1 LIWINNSNEVLRLLP
16 DFQQT
21 LIQINWPNPDNARID
36 DMTDSL
42 VPVLRRAL
50 NLPWLVFYGVGVTV
64 GAGVFALIGEVV
76 RVSGDYAVLAFLTAG
91 LVAAFTALSYAALA
105 SAYPRAAGVAIY
117 IKLGFGEMAGRVVG
131 LGVVAIAITSSAV
144 ISLAFAGYLGALTG
158 FHSSIS
164 VIGVVVLLGTVAW
177 LGVRESVG
185 FASLITVLE
194 VGALAVVIIGGFPLL
209 AADEA
214 VTRLVTLP
222 SDTTSLAAV
231 FAGAFLAFFA
241 YIGFEDIVNMAEET
255 KDPHTAIPAAIG
267 WTLGISVALYGLV
280 AAVAVSFPDR
290 QALADS
296 DAPLALLFER
306 TTGYPAAPV
315 AAMASIAMI
324 NGILVQ
330 IVMASRV
337 LYGMSREGMIPAVL
351 GTLDAQRATP
361 VLAITLITSA
371 ILALALF
378 VPFLQLASLT
388 SFIMLLIFMAVN
400 ASLYI
405 IGSRPGA
412 PVKLRRWRWWGVFG
426 AVISLGLAAM
436 EILDPF

>member
-1 LIWINNSNEVLRLLP
+1 
-16 DFQQT
+16 
-21 LIQINWPNPDNARID
+21 
-36 DMTDSL
+36 MTDEPA
-42 VPVLRRAL
+42 PVLRRAL

-76 RVSGDYAVLAFLTAG
+76 RISADHAVWAFLIAG
-91 LVAAFTALSYAALA
+91 LVAAFTALSYAVLA
-105 SAYPRAAGVAIY
+105 SAYPRAAGEAIY
-117 IKLGFGEMAGRVVG
+117 VKMGFGELAGRIVG

-144 ISLAFAGYLGALTG
+144 ISLAFAGYLGAVTG
-158 FHSSIS
+158 FHSTAS
-164 VIGVVVLLGTVAW
+164 VIGVLALLGFVAW
-177 LGVRESVG
+177 FGVRESVG
-185 FASLITVLE
+185 FAALITVLE
-194 VGALAVVIIGGFPLL
+194 VGTLAAVVIGGFPLL
-209 AADEA
+209 ATEDA
-214 VTRLVTLP
+214 VTRLVTPPADL
-222 SDTTSLAAV
+222 TSLVAV

-255 KDPHTAIPAAIG
+255 KDPHHAIPAAIG
-267 WTLGISVALYGLV
+267 WTLGISLALYGLV

-290 QALADS
+290 QALVAS

-337 LYGMSREGMIPAVL
+337 LYGMAREGMVPVVL
-351 GTLDAQRATP
+351 GRLDSKRATP
-361 VLAITLITSA
+361 ATAIALTTAA

-388 SFIMLLIFMAVN
+388 SFIILLIFMAVN

-405 IGSRPGA
+405 IGARPGA
-412 PVKLRRWRWWGVFG
+412 PEKLRRWRWWGVFG
-426 AVISLGLAAM
+426 AVISFGLAAM
-436 EILDPF
+436 QVLS

>member
-1 LIWINNSNEVLRLLP
+1 LIAINLRKSNTINVNDMVDMP
-16 DFQQT
+16 D
-21 LIQINWPNPDNARID
+21 
-36 DMTDSL
+36 
-42 VPVLRRAL
+42 PVLRRAL

-76 RVSGDYAVLAFLTAG
+76 RVSGDHAVLAFLVAG
-91 LVAAFTALSYAALA
+91 LVAAFTALSYAVLA
-105 SAYPRAAGVAIY
+105 GAYPRAAGEAIY
-117 IKLGFGEMAGRVVG
+117 VKMGFGEMAGRVVG

-158 FHSSIS
+158 FHSSAS
-164 VIGVVVLLGTVAW
+164 VVGIVALLGLVAW
-177 LGVRESVG
+177 YGVRESVG

-194 VGALAVVIIGGFPLL
+194 VGTLAVVVIGGFPLL
-209 AADEA
+209 ATDGAMA
-214 VTRLVTLP
+214 RLAALP
-222 SDTTSLAAV
+222 SSSSSLVAI

-241 YIGFEDIVNMAEET
+241 YIGFEDIENMAEET
-255 KDPHTAIPAAIG
+255 KDPHTAIPAAIL

-290 QALADS
+290 TALVNS

-306 TTGYPAAPV
+306 STGYPAAPI

-337 LYGMSREGMIPAVL
+337 LYGMAREGMIPAAL
-351 GTLDAQRATP
+351 GKLDAKRATP
-361 VLAITLITSA
+361 WLAILILTAA

-378 VPFLQLASLT
+378 VPFLRLASLT
-388 SFIMLLIFMAVN
+388 SFIMLLIFFTVN

-405 IGSRPGA
+405 IGARSGA
-412 PVKLRRWRWWGVFG
+412 PEKLRRWRWWGVFG
-426 AVISLGLAAM
+426 AAVSLGLAAM
-436 EILDPF
+436 EAFG

>member
-1 LIWINNSNEVLRLLP
+1 
-16 DFQQT
+16 
-21 LIQINWPNPDNARID
+21 
-36 DMTDSL
+36 MTDKPD
-42 VPVLRRAL
+42 PVLRRAL

-76 RVSGDYAVLAFLTAG
+76 RVSGDHAVWAFLIAG
-91 LVAAFTALSYAALA
+91 LVAAFTALSYAVLA

-117 IKLGFGEMAGRVVG
+117 VKMGFGELAGRIVG
-131 LGVVAIAITSSAV
+131 LSVVAIAITSSAV

-158 FHSSIS
+158 FHSAAS
-164 VIGVVVLLGTVAW
+164 VIGVLALLGLVAW

-185 FASLITVLE
+185 FASVITVLE
-194 VGALAVVIIGGFPLL
+194 VGTLAAVVVGGFPLL
-209 AADEA
+209 ATDEA

-222 SDTTSLAAV
+222 SNATSLMAV

-255 KDPHTAIPAAIG
+255 KDPHRAIPAAIG
-267 WTLGISVALYGLV
+267 WTLGISLVLYGLV

-290 QALADS
+290 QALVSS

-337 LYGMSREGMIPAVL
+337 LYGMAREGMIPAIL
-351 GTLDAQRATP
+351 GKLDAKRATP
-361 VLAITLITSA
+361 ALAIVLITGA

-388 SFIMLLIFMAVN
+388 SFIILLIFMMVN
-400 ASLYI
+400 ASLYL
-405 IGSRPGA
+405 IGARPGA
-412 PVKLRRWRWWGVFG
+412 PEKLRRWRWWGVLG
-426 AVISLGLAAM
+426 AIISLGLAVNEA
-436 EILDPF
+436 LS

>member
-1 LIWINNSNEVLRLLP
+1 MVDMP
-16 DFQQT
+16 D
-21 LIQINWPNPDNARID
+21 
-36 DMTDSL
+36 
-42 VPVLRRAL
+42 PVLRRAL

-76 RVSGDYAVLAFLTAG
+76 RVSGDHAVLAFLVAG
-91 LVAAFTALSYAALA
+91 LVAAFTALSYAVLA
-105 SAYPRAAGVAIY
+105 SAYPRAAGEAIY
-117 IKLGFGEMAGRVVG
+117 VKMGFGEMAGRIVG

-158 FHSSIS
+158 FHSSAS
-164 VIGVVVLLGTVAW
+164 VVGVVTLLGLVAW
-177 LGVRESVG
+177 YGVRESVG

-194 VGALAVVIIGGFPLL
+194 VGTLAVVVIGGFPLL
-209 AADEA
+209 ATDGAMA
-214 VTRLVTLP
+214 RLVTLP
-222 SDTTSLAAV
+222 SDPTTLVAV

-241 YIGFEDIVNMAEET
+241 YIGFEDIENMAEET
-255 KDPHTAIPAAIG
+255 KDPHTAIPAAIL

-290 QALADS
+290 TALVNS

-306 TTGYPAAPV
+306 STGYPAAPI

-337 LYGMSREGMIPAVL
+337 LYGMAREGMIPAAL
-351 GTLDAQRATP
+351 GKLDAKRATP
-361 VLAITLITSA
+361 WLAILILTAA

-378 VPFLQLASLT
+378 VPFLRLASLT
-388 SFIMLLIFMAVN
+388 SFIMLLIFFTVN

-405 IGSRPGA
+405 IGARSGA
-412 PVKLRRWRWWGVFG
+412 PEKLRRWRWWGVFG
-426 AVISLGLAAM
+426 AAVSLGLAAM
-436 EILDPF
+436 EAFG

>member
-1 LIWINNSNEVLRLLP
+1 
-16 DFQQT
+16 
-21 LIQINWPNPDNARID
+21 
-36 DMTDSL
+36 MTDKPL
-42 VPVLRRAL
+42 PVLRRAL

-76 RVSGDYAVLAFLTAG
+76 RVSGDHAVLAFLIAG
-91 LVAAFTALSYAALA
+91 VVAAFTALSYAVLA
-105 SAYPRAAGVAIY
+105 SAYPRAAGEAIY
-117 IKLGFGEMAGRVVG
+117 VKMGFGELAGRIVG

-158 FHSSIS
+158 FRSSAS
-164 VIGVVVLLGTVAW
+164 VIGILALLGFVAW
-177 LGVRESVG
+177 FGVRESVG

-194 VGALAVVIIGGFPLL
+194 VGTLAAVVIGGFPFL
-209 AADEA
+209 ATDEA
-214 VTRLVTLP
+214 VMRLITLP
-222 SDTTSLAAV
+222 SDATSFMAV

-241 YIGFEDIVNMAEET
+241 YIGFEDIENMAEET
-255 KDPHTAIPAAIG
+255 KDPHRTIPAAIG

-290 QALADS
+290 QALVS
-296 DAPLALLFER
+296 SGAPLALLFER

-337 LYGMSREGMIPAVL
+337 LYGMAREGMVPVVL
-351 GTLDAQRATP
+351 GKLDAKRATP
-361 VLAITLITSA
+361 ALAIALITAA

-388 SFIMLLIFMAVN
+388 SFIMLLIFVAVN

-405 IGSRPGA
+405 IGARPSA
-412 PVKLRRWRWWGVFG
+412 PAKLRRWRWWGVFG

-436 EILDPF
+436 ETLDQI

>member
-1 LIWINNSNEVLRLLP
+1 
-16 DFQQT
+16 
-21 LIQINWPNPDNARID
+21 
-36 DMTDSL
+36 MTDKPD
-42 VPVLRRAL
+42 PVLRRAL

-76 RVSGDYAVLAFLTAG
+76 RVSGDHAVWAFLIAG
-91 LVAAFTALSYAALA
+91 LVAAFTALSYAVLA

-117 IKLGFGEMAGRVVG
+117 VKMGFGELAGRIVG
-131 LGVVAIAITSSAV
+131 LSVVAIAITSSAV

-158 FHSSIS
+158 FHSAAS
-164 VIGVVVLLGTVAW
+164 VIGVLALLGLVAW

-185 FASLITVLE
+185 FASVITVLE
-194 VGALAVVIIGGFPLL
+194 VGTLAAVVVGGFPLL
-209 AADEA
+209 ATDEA

-222 SDTTSLAAV
+222 SNATSLMAV

-255 KDPHTAIPAAIG
+255 KDPHRAIPAAIG
-267 WTLGISVALYGLV
+267 WTLGISLVLYGLV

-290 QALADS
+290 QALVSS

-337 LYGMSREGMIPAVL
+337 LYGMAREGMIPAIL
-351 GTLDAQRATP
+351 GRLDAKRATP
-361 VLAITLITSA
+361 ALAIVLITGA

-388 SFIMLLIFMAVN
+388 SFIILLIFMMVN
-400 ASLYI
+400 ASLYL
-405 IGSRPGA
+405 IGARPGA
-412 PVKLRRWRWWGVFG
+412 PEKLRRWRWWGVLG
-426 AVISLGLAAM
+426 AVISLGLAVNEA
-436 EILDPF
+436 LS

>member
-1 LIWINNSNEVLRLLP
+1 
-16 DFQQT
+16 
-21 LIQINWPNPDNARID
+21 
-36 DMTDSL
+36 MTDMP

-76 RVSGDYAVLAFLTAG
+76 RVSGDHAVWAFLIAG
-91 LVAAFTALSYAALA
+91 LVAAFTALSYAVLA
-105 SAYPRAAGVAIY
+105 SAYPRAAGEAIY
-117 IKLGFGEMAGRVVG
+117 VKMGFGELTGRIVG

-158 FHSSIS
+158 FNSATS
-164 VIGVVVLLGTVAW
+164 VIGVLVLLGFVAW
-177 LGVRESVG
+177 FGVRESVG

-194 VGALAVVIIGGFPLL
+194 VGTLAVVVVGGFPLL
-209 AADEA
+209 ATDEA

-222 SDTTSLAAV
+222 SDPTSLMAV

-255 KDPHTAIPAAIG
+255 KDPHRAIPAAIG
-267 WTLGISVALYGLV
+267 WTLGISLVLYGLV

-290 QALADS
+290 QALVSS

-337 LYGMSREGMIPAVL
+337 LYGMAREGMIPAIL
-351 GTLDAQRATP
+351 GRLDTKRSTP
-361 VLAITLITSA
+361 ALAIALITAA
-371 ILALALF
+371 ILALALL
-378 VPFLQLASLT
+378 VPFLKLASLT
-388 SFIMLLIFMAVN
+388 SFIILLIFAAVN
-400 ASLYI
+400 ASLYL
-405 IGSRPGA
+405 IGARPGA
-412 PVKLRRWRWWGVFG
+412 PEKLRRWRWWGMLG
-426 AVISLGLAAM
+426 AFISLGLAAT
-436 EILDPF
+436 EALS

>member
-1 LIWINNSNEVLRLLP
+1 LIAINLTKSNYGSVK
-16 DFQQT
+16 
-21 LIQINWPNPDNARID
+21 NMID
-36 DMTDSL
+36 APA
-42 VPVLRRAL
+42 PVLRRAL

-64 GAGVFALIGEVV
+64 GAGVFALIGEVI
-76 RVSGDYAVLAFLTAG
+76 RVSGDHAVLAFLIAG
-91 LVAAFTALSYAALA
+91 LVAAFTALSYAVLA
-105 SAYPRAAGVAIY
+105 SAYPRAAGEAIY
-117 IKLGFGEMAGRVVG
+117 VKMGFGELAGRIVG

-158 FHSSIS
+158 FHSSAS
-164 VIGVVVLLGTVAW
+164 VIGIVVLLGFVAW
-177 LGVRESVG
+177 FGVRESVG

-194 VGALAVVIIGGFPLL
+194 VGTLAVVVIGGFPLL
-209 AADEA
+209 ATDEA
-214 VTRLVTLP
+214 IARLVTLP
-222 SDTTSLAAV
+222 SDATGLMAV

-241 YIGFEDIVNMAEET
+241 YIGFEDIENMAEET

-290 QALADS
+290 QALVNS
-296 DAPLALLFER
+296 NAPLALLFER

-337 LYGMSREGMIPAVL
+337 LYGMAREGMIPAIL
-351 GTLDAQRATP
+351 GRLDARRATP
-361 VLAITLITSA
+361 ALAIVLITAA

-388 SFIMLLIFMAVN
+388 SFIMLLIFVAVN

-405 IGSRPGA
+405 IGARPGA
-412 PVKLRRWRWWGVFG
+412 PEKLRRWRWWGVFG
-426 AVISLGLAAM
+426 AAISLGLAAM
-436 EILDPF
+436 EAFGQI

>member
-1 LIWINNSNEVLRLLP
+1 MS
-16 DFQQT
+16 
-21 LIQINWPNPDNARID
+21 
-36 DMTDSL
+36 DSP

-76 RVSGDYAVLAFLTAG
+76 RVSGDHAVLAFLVAG
-91 LVAAFTALSYAALA
+91 VVAAFTALSYAVLA
-105 SAYPRAAGVAIY
+105 NAYPRAAGEAIY
-117 IKLGFGEMAGRVVG
+117 VKMGFGELAGRIVG

-158 FHSSIS
+158 VHASAS
-164 VIGVVVLLGTVAW
+164 VIGVLALLGFVAW
-177 LGVRESVG
+177 FGVRESVG

-194 VGALAVVIIGGFPLL
+194 VGTLAIVVVGGFPLL
-209 AADEA
+209 ATDDA
-214 VTRLVTLP
+214 VARLVALP
-222 SDTTSLAAV
+222 SDVTSLTAM

-241 YIGFEDIVNMAEET
+241 YIGFEDIENMAEET
-255 KDPHTAIPAAIG
+255 KDPHAAIPAAIA
-267 WTLGISVALYGLV
+267 WTLGISVLLYGLV

-290 QALADS
+290 QALVSS
-296 DAPLALLFER
+296 DAPLALLFAR
-306 TTGYPAAPV
+306 TTGYSAAPV
-315 AAMASIAMI
+315 AVMASIAMI

-337 LYGMSREGMIPAVL
+337 LYGMAREGMVPAVL
-351 GTLDAQRATP
+351 GRLDAKRATP
-361 VLAITLITSA
+361 ALAIGLITAA

-378 VPFLQLASLT
+378 VPFVQLASLT

-400 ASLYI
+400 ASLYN
-405 IGSRPGA
+405 IGARPGA
-412 PVKLRRWRWWGVFG
+412 PEKLRRWRWWGVLG

-436 EILDPF
+436 EALS

>member
-1 LIWINNSNEVLRLLP
+1 
-16 DFQQT
+16 
-21 LIQINWPNPDNARID
+21 
-36 DMTDSL
+36 MTDKPA
-42 VPVLRRAL
+42 PVLRRAL

-76 RVSGDYAVLAFLTAG
+76 RVSGDHAVLAFLVAG
-91 LVAAFTALSYAALA
+91 IVAAFTALSYAVLA

-117 IKLGFGEMAGRVVG
+117 IKMGFGELAGRIVG
-131 LGVVAIAITSSAV
+131 LGVVAIAITSSAA

-158 FHSSIS
+158 FHSSVS
-164 VIGVVVLLGTVAW
+164 VIAVVVLLGSVAW
-177 LGVRESVG
+177 FGVRESVG

-194 VGALAVVIIGGFPLL
+194 VGTLTAVVIGGFPLL
-209 AADEA
+209 ATDGAMA
-214 VTRLVTLP
+214 HLATLP
-222 SDTTSLAAV
+222 SEPATFMAV

-255 KDPHTAIPAAIG
+255 KDPHRVIPAAIG

-280 AAVAVSFPDR
+280 AAVAVSFSDR
-290 QALADS
+290 QALVSS

-337 LYGMSREGMIPAVL
+337 LYGMAREGMVPVVL
-351 GTLDAQRATP
+351 GRLDAKRATP
-361 VLAITLITSA
+361 ALAIALITAA

-388 SFIMLLIFMAVN
+388 SFIMLLIFVAVN
-400 ASLYI
+400 AGLYI
-405 IGSRPGA
+405 IGARPGA
-412 PVKLRRWRWWGVFG
+412 PAKLRRWRWWGVFG
-426 AVISLGLAAM
+426 AAISLGLAVM
-436 EILDPF
+436 EALGQM

>member
-1 LIWINNSNEVLRLLP
+1 
-16 DFQQT
+16 
-21 LIQINWPNPDNARID
+21 
-36 DMTDSL
+36 MTAKPA
-42 VPVLRRAL
+42 PVLRRAL

-76 RVSGDYAVLAFLTAG
+76 RVSGDHAVLAFPVAG
-91 LVAAFTALSYAALA
+91 LVAGFTAMSYAVLA
-105 SAYPRAAGVAIY
+105 SAYPRAAGEAIY
-117 IKLGFGEMAGRVVG
+117 VKMGIGDLAGRIVG

-144 ISLAFAGYLGALTG
+144 VSLAFAGYLGALTG
-158 FHSSIS
+158 FHSSAS
-164 VIGVVVLLGTVAW
+164 VIGILALLGFVAW

-194 VGALAVVIIGGFPLL
+194 VGTLAVVVIGGFPLL
-209 AADEA
+209 ATNDA
-214 VTRLVTLP
+214 VTRLVALP
-222 SDTTSLAAV
+222 SDTTNLVAV

-241 YIGFEDIVNMAEET
+241 YIGFEDIENMAEET

-267 WTLGISVALYGLV
+267 WTLGISVVLYGPV

-290 QALADS
+290 QALVGS

-306 TTGYPAAPV
+306 ATGYSAAPV

-337 LYGMSREGMIPAVL
+337 LYGMAREGMIPVVL
-351 GTLDAQRATP
+351 GKLDAKRATP
-361 VLAITLITSA
+361 APAIGLIIAA

-378 VPFLQLASLT
+378 VPLLQLASLT
-388 SFIMLLIFMAVN
+388 SFIMLLIFTSVN

-405 IGSRPGA
+405 IGVRPGVPA
-412 PVKLRRWRWWGVFG
+412 KLRRWRWWGVVG

-436 EILDPF
+436 EAFNQL

>member
-1 LIWINNSNEVLRLLP
+1 
-16 DFQQT
+16 
-21 LIQINWPNPDNARID
+21 
-36 DMTDSL
+36 MTDKTA
-42 VPVLRRAL
+42 PFLRRAL

-76 RVSGDYAVLAFLTAG
+76 RVSGDHAVWAFLVAG
-91 LVAAFTALSYAALA
+91 LVAAFTALSYAVLA
-105 SAYPRAAGVAIY
+105 GAYPRAAGVAIY
-117 IKLGFGEMAGRVVG
+117 VKMGFGEVAGRIVG
-131 LGVVAIAITSSAV
+131 LGVVAIAITSCAV

-158 FHSSIS
+158 FHSSAS
-164 VIGVVVLLGTVAW
+164 VIGVLALLGLVAW

-194 VGALAVVIIGGFPLL
+194 VGTLAAVVIGGIPLL
-209 AADEA
+209 ATEDA
-214 VTRLVTLP
+214 VVRLATLP
-222 SDTTSLAAV
+222 LVSTSLVAV

-255 KDPHTAIPAAIG
+255 KNPHRAIPAAIG

-290 QALADS
+290 QALVSS

-337 LYGMSREGMIPAVL
+337 LYGMAREGMISAVL
-351 GTLDAQRATP
+351 GRLDAKRATP
-361 VLAITLITSA
+361 ANAIALITAA

-378 VPFLQLASLT
+378 VPFLQLASFTSLT
-388 SFIMLLIFMAVN
+388 MLLIFAAVN

-405 IGSRPGA
+405 IGASPDA
-412 PVKLRRWRWWGVFG
+412 PEKVHRWRWWGVFG
-426 AVISLGLAAM
+426 AIISLGLAAM
-436 EILDPF
+436 EALS

>member
-1 LIWINNSNEVLRLLP
+1 
-16 DFQQT
+16 
-21 LIQINWPNPDNARID
+21 
-36 DMTDSL
+36 MTDRPA
-42 VPVLRRAL
+42 PVLRRAL

-76 RVSGDYAVLAFLTAG
+76 RVSGDHAVLAFLIAG
-91 LVAAFTALSYAALA
+91 LVAAFTALSYAVLA
-105 SAYPRAAGVAIY
+105 SAYPRAAGEAIY
-117 IKLGFGEMAGRVVG
+117 VKMGFGELAGRLVG

-158 FHSSIS
+158 FHSSAS
-164 VIGVVVLLGTVAW
+164 VIGILALLGCVAW
-177 LGVRESVG
+177 FGVRESVG

-194 VGALAVVIIGGFPLL
+194 VGTLAVVVIGGFPLL
-209 AADEA
+209 ATDEA
-214 VTRLVTLP
+214 VTRLATLP
-222 SDTTSLAAV
+222 ADSTSLVAV

-241 YIGFEDIVNMAEET
+241 YIGFEDIENMAEET
-255 KDPHTAIPAAIG
+255 RDPHTAIPAAIA
-267 WTLGISVALYGLV
+267 WTLGISVALYALV

-290 QALADS
+290 QALVKSA
-296 DAPLALLFER
+296 APLALLFER
-306 TTGYPAAPV
+306 STGYPAAPI

-337 LYGMSREGMIPAVL
+337 LYGMAREGMIPTIL
-351 GTLDAQRATP
+351 GQLDAKRATP
-361 VLAITLITSA
+361 ALAIALITAA

-378 VPFLQLASLT
+378 VPFLQLASFT
-388 SFIMLLIFMAVN
+388 SFIMLLIFVAVN

-412 PVKLRRWRWWGVFG
+412 PAKLRRWRWWGVFG

-436 EILDPF
+436 EVLGWM